1 MNPANQANEDH
12 QINRR
17 QFERFMLEPGYTR
30 AEVRVQPDEGV
41 FSREGHICDI
51 SEGGICFELD
61 EPLEP
66 GSTVSMKIDLPLNAN
81 DHGPGRAIFVT
92 GNIVWCDLEEPGASR
107 MALAITRFDRTGD
120 KQRMIRVLTRKRY
133 LRAA

>member
-1 MNPANQANEDH
+1 MTTMTDPN
-12 QINRR
+12 INRR
-17 QFERFMLEPGYTR
+17 AFERFVLNPGYT
-30 AEVRVQPDEGV
+30 AAAVRRHPDDSG
-41 FSREGHICDI
+41 FDLEGHVYDL

-66 GSTVSMKIDLPLNAN
+66 GSTVSMRITLPTNCGEVGL
-81 DHGPGRAIFVT
+81 DPAIELT

-107 MALAITRFDRTGD
+107 MALAITHFDRPGD
-120 KQRMIRVLTRKRY
+120 KGRMMRAFSAKRY